1 MESRNLHKY
10 EIRVEGKLSNNWSD
24 WFEAPVILYDEQA
37 EQTVLVGRVIDQ
49 GALYGLLNKL
59 RDLGLQLV
67 SLRRIDDETTKP
79 MLLD

>member
-1 MESRNLHKY
+1 MESRNLYKY
-10 EIRVEGKLSNNWSD
+10 EIRVEGKLSSNWSD

-79 MLLD
+79 VLLD